1 MGTYTFHKTERL
13 CNRSIISRLYESPG
27 KFVAF
32 PLSVY
37 WMLVPNGAIPSRMQ
51 VLVVAPKRRL
61 HHAVDRNR
69 TKRLMRECWRHCK
82 EPLISLLR
90 QHDKSMVVG
99 ISYIHNRPPDF
110 HKLTKSFDTVVKKIS
125 SSCQ

>member
-1 MGTYTFHKTERL
+1 
-13 CNRSIISRLYESPG
+13 
-27 KFVAF
+27 
-32 PLSVY
+32 
-37 WMLVPNGAIPSRMQ
+37 MLVPNGAIPSRMQ

-99 ISYIHNRPPDF
+99 ISYIHNKPPDF

-125 SSCQ
+125 SSCL